1 MNPCQLGLGSA
12 LVRRGIPK
20 WIQTII
26 NGVNSAAVQKIQRQ
40 ERWSMYH
47 PSCKDAMLLTKTMSA
62 AYAAIPKMTSRF
74 GRLVNTKVIV
84 RE

>member
-1 MNPCQLGLGSA
+1 
-12 LVRRGIPK
+12 
-20 WIQTII
+20 
-26 NGVNSAAVQKIQRQ
+26 
-40 ERWSMYH
+40 MYH

-62 AYAAIPKMTSRF
+62 AYAAIPKMISRF